1 MPNKDGI
8 SHCMSGFLQGKHQ
21 GKSQLNKSPAIPATT
36 NLTKEVIYTLKQAW
50 RSARKGDKKK
60 ATKLFVYAIRM
71 APRHPDVLNNYGE
84 FLEHEDVIQAEYYYT
99 AALSHYPYHQ
109 LALSNRKRTL
119 PLVQQIDRDR
129 LARIA
134 AKRSKFYALPLTD
147 PALIRMKRES
157 YYQHVYHTVAIEG
170 NTMNLQMTRAV
181 IENRIAIGG
190 KSVMEHNE
198 IIGMDE
204 ALSYINTTLINK
216 AGLLDVQDILQIHR
230 RVYGFSDPFEAG
242 NYRNSQVYIADH
254 VPPPPGQVAAKMT
267 EFDNW
272 LKSSEAR
279 QLHPIELAAL
289 AHYKLV
295 HIHPFVDGNGRT
307 ARLFMNC
314 ILMRAGFPPII
325 IRVHDRFHYY
335 QYLSQANDG
344 DVRPFMRFIADTT
357 EFTLDE
363 YLNYTSVPAIIELNN
378 ARRKK
383 NDDVNTDV
391 TISKE
396 STPKG
401 DDKK

>member
-1 MPNKDGI
+1 M
-8 SHCMSGFLQGKHQ
+8 
-21 GKSQLNKSPAIPATT
+21 
-36 NLTKEVIYTLKQAW
+36 IYTLRQAW

-60 ATKLFVYAIRM
+60 ATKLFVYAVRM
-71 APRHPDVLNNYGE
+71 EPRHPDVLNNYGE
-84 FLEHEDVIQAEYYYT
+84 FLEHEDVVQAEYYYA
-99 AALSHYPYHQ
+99 AALSQYPHHQ

-134 AKRSKFYALPLTD
+134 AKRNKFYALPLND
-147 PALIRMKRES
+147 PALTRIRRES

-204 ALSYINTTLINK
+204 ALSYINTTLISK
-216 AGLLDVQDILQIHR
+216 AASLDINDILQIHR
-230 RVYGFSDPFEAG
+230 RVYGFSNPFEAG
-242 NYRNSQVYIADH
+242 VYRNSQVYIADH
-254 VPPPPGQVAAKMT
+254 VPPPPSQVAGKML
-267 EFDNW
+267 EFDQW

-279 QLHPIELAAL
+279 QLHPIEFAAL

-325 IRVHDRFHYY
+325 IRVHDRFYYY

-344 DVRPFMRFIADTT
+344 DIRPFMRFIADTT
-357 EFTLDE
+357 EVTLDE

-378 ARRKK
+378 LHNSNNK
-383 NDDVNTDV
+383 NSNTNTDIGV
-391 TISKE
+391 SKE
-396 STPKG
+396 SSDR
-401 DDKK
+401 DDKKQSLP